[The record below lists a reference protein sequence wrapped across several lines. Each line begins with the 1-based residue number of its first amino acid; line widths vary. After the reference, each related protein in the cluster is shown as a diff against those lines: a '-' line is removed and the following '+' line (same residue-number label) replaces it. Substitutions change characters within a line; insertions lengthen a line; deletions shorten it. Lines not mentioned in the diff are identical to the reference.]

1 MGKFLKSV
9 RVAMSGI
16 GFALRTQRHMQIH
29 CAAAALVIGL
39 GWLLSLSAVEWA
51 LILFAIALVVSLE
64 LVNTAIEQAVDLASP
79 ERHPI
84 AKAAKD
90 TAAGA
95 VLAATFAAIAIGV
108 IILGPPLWRLLF
120 AS

>member
-1 MGKFLKSV
+1 MGKFLRSV
-9 RVAMSGI
+9 GIALSGI
-16 GFALRTQRHMQIH
+16 RFAIRTQRHMQIH
-29 CAAAALVIGL
+29 CAAAVIVIGL
-39 GWLLSLSAVEWA
+39 GLLLSLSAMEWA
-51 LILFAIALVVSLE
+51 LILFAIALVISLE

-79 ERHPI
+79 ELHPI

-95 VLAATFAAIAIGV
+95 VLAGTFGAIAIGIIV
-108 IILGPPLWRLLF
+108 IGPPLWRLLF

>member
-1 MGKFLKSV
+1 M
-9 RVAMSGI
+9 
-16 GFALRTQRHMQIH
+16 GFALSGIMFAIRTQRHMQIH
-29 CAAAALVIGL
+29 CIAAVLVIGL
-39 GWLLSLSAVEWA
+39 GWLLSLSSAEWA
-51 LILFAIALVVSLE
+51 LILFAIVLVISLE

-95 VLAATFAAIAIGV
+95 VLAGTLGAIAIGV
-108 IILGPPLWRLLF
+108 IIIGPPLWRLLF

>member
-1 MGKFLKSV
+1 MGKFLRSV
-9 RVAMSGI
+9 AVALSGI
-16 GFALRTQRHMQIH
+16 RFAIRTQRHMQIH
-29 CAAAALVIGL
+29 CVAAILVIGL
-39 GWLLSLSAVEWA
+39 GLMLSLSFVEWA
-51 LILFAIALVVSLE
+51 ILVFAVALVISLE

-95 VLAATFAAIAIGV
+95 VLAATFGAIAIGV
-108 IILGPPLWRLLF
+108 IIIGPPLWRLLF
-120 AS
+120 AL